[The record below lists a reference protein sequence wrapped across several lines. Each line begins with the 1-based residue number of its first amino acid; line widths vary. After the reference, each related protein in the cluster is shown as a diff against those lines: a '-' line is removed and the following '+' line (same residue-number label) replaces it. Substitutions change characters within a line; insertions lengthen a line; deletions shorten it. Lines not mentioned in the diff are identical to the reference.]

1 LPSVPAA
8 LQALQRK
15 VGKWGVDLELPE
27 PADNTEPQE
36 EDESSNI
43 NSKRLLGPAAAA
55 AAPAVAASA
64 AAPSSADPSK

>member
-1 LPSVPAA
+1 MPSVPAA

-27 PADNTEPQE
+27 PEDITEPQE
-36 EDESSNI
+36 EDESKNSNH
-43 NSKRLLGPAAAA
+43 KRLLGPAASA

-64 AAPSSADPSK
+64 AAPSTAEPSK